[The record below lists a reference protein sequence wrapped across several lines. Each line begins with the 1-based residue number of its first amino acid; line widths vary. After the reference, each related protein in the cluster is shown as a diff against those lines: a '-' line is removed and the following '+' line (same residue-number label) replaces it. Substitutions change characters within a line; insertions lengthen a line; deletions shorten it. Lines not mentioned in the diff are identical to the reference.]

1 MSTTTTVVVVAAALA
16 IGFYAG
22 AKYCQ
27 GQVHAGAVGGVDQL
41 LGFVGLNV
49 NDGYGR
55 VAHNLADTVVGQVL
69 GG

>member
-1 MSTTTTVVVVAAALA
+1 MSTTATVLLVGAALGV
-16 IGFYAG
+16 GFYVG
-22 AKYCQ
+22 AKYVQ
-27 GQVHAGAVGGVDQL
+27 GQVHGGAVAGIDQV